1 MNLIRMKT
9 LPDWLRPL
17 GGDAAESSAILVA
30 PSVAP
35 SVAPLDATSVSPME
49 ASHAASG
56 DVLEGR
62 TNAWPGVAAAVAPRP
77 EEPVYGSVEEYPGV
91 RPMQPTTRV
100 AWPTRMDTTGYGE
113 MRALLA
119 LDAFGQPKAEV
130 RRLWVDGRHPTD
142 PPGAAEHAYQLLRWL
157 QAQPFFAGHLIP
169 ASDLRRLY
177 PAFCTSLALWPQ
189 PWQTVSNYL
198 RRLTGGKRLHRRI
211 GGNNVRVFPIPLP
224 QRE

>member
-1 MNLIRMKT
+1 MNLIRFKA
-9 LPDWLRPL
+9 LPDWLGPL
-17 GGDAAESSAILVA
+17 GDNAAERSVTPVAPSAV

-35 SVAPLDATSVSPME
+35 SVAPSG

-56 DVLEGR
+56 EATQGR
-62 TNAWPGVAAAVAPRP
+62 TDAWPGVAAAVTPRP
-77 EEPVYGSVEEYPGV
+77 EEPVYSSIAEYPGV

-100 AWPTRMDTTGYGE
+100 AWPTRMDTTGYDE

-130 RRLWVDGRHPTD
+130 RRLWVEGRHPPTD
-142 PPGAAEHAYQLLRWL
+142 APGAAEHAYQLLLWL

-169 ASDLRRLY
+169 ASDLRRIY
-177 PAFCTSLALWPQ
+177 PSFCTSLALWPQ
-189 PWQTVSNYL
+189 PWQTVANYL

-224 QRE
+224 DRE